1 MQKSVSVLKDL
12 VVLLRDL
19 SVIALFAVFLLF
31 PQRLNAILVSAGFE
45 EGSFAGFKW
54 KSKLVEYDATVAEL
68 QTALAEAQKVN
79 ARLTEALQ
87 AAETGPA
94 EAGSTELQREAELV
108 QQDAAAALET
118 ASRTVAGNLQLVE
131 QARAQLQEE
140 ALRYCYQ
147 EDSGK
152 PGPRAFLVA
161 CHSTPERCERAKVNP
176 ATRSSPCVAL
186 DMNTA
191 PWQPSPGGFWGSLFQ
206 YGAAP
211 LAAPFPQVE

>member
-1 MQKSVSVLKDL
+1 MQKTVSVLKDL
-12 VVLLRDL
+12 VVLLRDM

-31 PQRLNAILVSAGFE
+31 PQKLNGILVSAGFE

-79 ARLTEALQ
+79 ARLTQALH
-87 AAETGPA
+87 AA
-94 EAGSTELQREAELV
+94 EAGTGDLQREAELV
-108 QQDAAAALET
+108 QQDAAAALEA
-118 ASRTVAGNLQLVE
+118 ASKTVAGNQQLVE

-140 ALRYCYQ
+140 AIRYCYQ

-152 PGPRAFLVA
+152 TGPQQFLAA
-161 CHSTPERCERAKVNP
+161 CHSTPERCERAKENP
-176 ATRSSPCVAL
+176 ATRSSACVAL
-186 DMNTA
+186 DMNSA

-206 YGAAP
+206 YSAAP
-211 LAAPFPQVE
+211 LPAPFPQVE

>member
-1 MQKSVSVLKDL
+1 MQKTVSVLKDL
-12 VVLLRDL
+12 VVLLRDM

-31 PQRLNAILVSAGFE
+31 PQKLNAILVSAGFE

-79 ARLTEALQ
+79 ARLTQALQ
-87 AAETGPA
+87 AAEGGTG
-94 EAGSTELQREAELV
+94 ELQRDAELV
-108 QQDAAAALET
+108 QQDAAAALEA
-118 ASRTVAGNLQLVE
+118 ASKTVAGNQQLVE

-140 ALRYCYQ
+140 AVRYCYQ
-147 EDSGK
+147 EDSGQK
-152 PGPRAFLVA
+152 GPQQYLTA
-161 CHSTPERCERAKVNP
+161 CHTTPERCERAKVNP
-176 ATRSSPCVAL
+176 ATRSSACAPL

-206 YGAAP
+206 YSAAP
-211 LAAPFPQVE
+211 LPAPFPQVE

>member
-1 MQKSVSVLKDL
+1 MQKTVSLLKDL
-12 VVLLRDL
+12 VVLLRDA

-31 PQRLNAILVSAGFE
+31 PQKLNGILVSAGFE

-79 ARLTEALQ
+79 ARLTQALQ
-87 AAETGPA
+87 GAEGGTG
-94 EAGSTELQREAELV
+94 ELQRAAELV
-108 QQDAAAALET
+108 QQDAASALEA
-118 ASRTVAGNLQLVE
+118 ASKTVAGNQQLVE

-140 ALRYCYQ
+140 MIRYCYQ

-152 PGPRAFLVA
+152 TGPQAYLAA
-161 CHSTPERCERAKVNP
+161 CHTTPERCERAKENP
-176 ATRSSPCVAL
+176 ATSSSACVAL

-211 LAAPFPQVE
+211 LPAPFPQVE